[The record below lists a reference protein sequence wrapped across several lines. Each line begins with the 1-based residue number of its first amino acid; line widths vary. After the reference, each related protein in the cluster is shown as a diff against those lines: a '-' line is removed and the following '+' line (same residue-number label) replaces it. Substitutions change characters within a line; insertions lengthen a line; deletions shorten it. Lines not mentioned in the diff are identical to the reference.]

1 MYDDNDHMFFLLADA
16 SLKEVEVGWGL
27 RRSSKR
33 IGLGARGALH

>member
-27 RRSSKR
+27 RRPYRDDRAGVK
-33 IGLGARGALH
+33 LET